1 MQAFVSSTH
10 VNNGPSIFLQLR
22 NPPLSFWFH
31 DVLPWLERQWCLNG
45 TSSIQPKGRNLRRNI
60 SLHQFEVVA
69 FQTRCRMSCCPVIVH
84 FILFS
89 FQLLAMIMGSIFPED
104 YHTQP
109 QHIHLE
115 IVFAV
120 FQNVEYYSLDSC
132 AWRRCTTHPCIN

>member
-1 MQAFVSSTH
+1 
-10 VNNGPSIFLQLR
+10 
-22 NPPLSFWFH
+22 
-31 DVLPWLERQWCLNG
+31 
-45 TSSIQPKGRNLRRNI
+45 
-60 SLHQFEVVA
+60 
-69 FQTRCRMSCCPVIVH
+69 MSCCPVIVH

-120 FQNVEYYSLDSC
+120 FQNVSILVPGVGVQH
-132 AWRRCTTHPCIN
+132 THVLIKCSGACPIIQSSSQL